1 MRKSADAASL
11 VHDLQPCTQSSTTA
25 IVTCSTPLTVIR
37 IASDDSCSGRL
48 VWGWQALLHSCL
60 WFPGDF
66 PTALIKIKKKRNRA
80 PASKVG
86 KVLREKHSYIPWPYR
101 DSPLRL
107 LLPCS
112 ERVLQYWRTTIS
124 PKLSQLPLVGWLI
137 DWFWPTPIRQPLH
150 SGADGLGG
158 SIDFLAR
165 SFSAG
170 LLLPFAAFIVGR
182 VCFQSTKNSY
192 KRVVLVSCN

>member
-1 MRKSADAASL
+1 MSVLASVYICL
-11 VHDLQPCTQSSTTA
+11 IMILLSVSS
-25 IVTCSTPLTVIR
+25 P
-37 IASDDSCSGRL
+37 
-48 VWGWQALLHSCL
+48 
-60 WFPGDF
+60 
-66 PTALIKIKKKRNRA
+66 
-80 PASKVG
+80 
-86 KVLREKHSYIPWPYR
+86 
-101 DSPLRL
+101 SPMFYL
-107 LLPCS
+107 S
-112 ERVLQYWRTTIS
+112 ERALQYWRTTIS

-192 KRVVLVSCN
+192 KRVALVSCITDTMLFHLDTNNGANWMFIAWCL

>member
-1 MRKSADAASL
+1 MFYL
-11 VHDLQPCTQSSTTA
+11 
-25 IVTCSTPLTVIR
+25 
-37 IASDDSCSGRL
+37 
-48 VWGWQALLHSCL
+48 
-60 WFPGDF
+60 
-66 PTALIKIKKKRNRA
+66 
-80 PASKVG
+80 
-86 KVLREKHSYIPWPYR
+86 
-101 DSPLRL
+101 
-107 LLPCS
+107 S
-112 ERVLQYWRTTIS
+112 ERALQYWRTTIS

-192 KRVVLVSCN
+192 KRVALVSCITDTMLFHLDTNNGCQLDVHCLVFMKCHRQYLEGGKVDKAGRRKR